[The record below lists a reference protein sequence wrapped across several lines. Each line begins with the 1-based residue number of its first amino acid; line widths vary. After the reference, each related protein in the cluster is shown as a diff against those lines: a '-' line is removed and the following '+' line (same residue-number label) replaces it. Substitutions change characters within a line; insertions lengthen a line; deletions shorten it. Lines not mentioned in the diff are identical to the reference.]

1 MLEEN
6 NMLEEKSNQKE
17 KCGIIRPISAMGDCS
32 QQYWEEVEE
41 IIKDALSDDYDCSLV
56 SENASPDIIQNTIIQ
71 RLYNDSIIVCD
82 ISQKNPN
89 VMLELGIRLAFDKKI
104 ILICQEGEKVP
115 FDVTNIRILFYDRTL
130 NYKKTKKF
138 KGDLKKYAKEIK
150 AQTKTFLSTFG
161 TFETYVFKTQE
172 KKVDISLEPVF
183 KAMSQME
190 NRILQNMQMMEMQM
204 MEMQNQKREI
214 AQKQRSNRFT
224 IDIPKLPSKR
234 KLIEIFREFISN
246 ALKENKSLTFE
257 EALVLFRQKY
267 EREIPYPIM
276 LEIMDDCRDFYEF
289 ATLKVR

>member
-41 IIKDALSDDYDCSLV
+41 IIKDSLSDDYDCSLV

-89 VMLELGIRLAFDKKI
+89 VMLELGIRLAFNRKI

-115 FDVTNIRILFYDRTL
+115 FDVTNIRTLFYDRTL
-130 NYKKTKKF
+130 NYKKIKKF
-138 KGDLKKYAKEIK
+138 KNDLKTYAQEIK
-150 AQTKTFLSTFG
+150 KDPKTFLSTFG
-161 TFETYVFKTQE
+161 NFETYVFKA
-172 KKVDISLEPVF
+172 KKKEVDISLEPVF
-183 KAMSQME
+183 KAMTQME
-190 NRILQNMQMMEMQM
+190 NRILQNMQMIEMQM
-204 MEMQNQKREI
+204 MEIQNQKKEI
-214 AQKQRSNRFT
+214 VQKQRSNSFT
-224 IDIPKLPSKR
+224 IDIPKFHSRR
-234 KLIEIFREFISN
+234 KAIEIFREFISTTLN
-246 ALKENKSLTFE
+246 ENKSLTFE

-267 EREIPYPIM
+267 KKEIPYQLM

-289 ATLKVR
+289 AILNS